1 MDISNIAEKLT
12 TIAENQ
18 QRVYDAGVDSG
29 IEVGKQAEYDAFWDA
44 YQYKGARV
52 NYAQGFGGIGWTNN
66 TFKPKYNIQPTSC
79 NGMFQTSQITD
90 LKQSVEK
97 AGVIFDLSK
106 SDNVDYLFNG
116 CTQMVRVPV
125 IDISGSRAN
134 RYLFNVCRLL
144 VEVEKLILK
153 YDGSQVLTGSFGQ
166 CNALT
171 TICVEGVIG
180 DSLDFSAC
188 PLTRDSMLG
197 KEITDEYYNALTAN
211 QQQYNTIVFNNK
223 RYYGGIVAALSA
235 SPTLTG
241 KTTKFKKTAKEAAFT
256 AEEWDVLIALRSN
269 WTFNLA

>member
-1 MDISNIAEKLT
+1 
-12 TIAENQ
+12 
-18 QRVYDAGVDSG
+18 
-29 IEVGKQAEYDAFWDA
+29 
-44 YQYKGARV
+44 
-52 NYAQGFGGIGWTNN
+52 
-66 TFKPKYNIQPTSC
+66 
-79 NGMFQTSQITD
+79 MFQSSQITD
-90 LKQSVEK
+90 LKQAIEK

-116 CTQMVRVPV
+116 CSQTVRVPV
-125 IDISGSRAN
+125 IDISGSKAN

-171 TICVEGVIG
+171 TIRIDGVIG

-188 PLTRDSMLG
+188 PLSRESILG
-197 KEITDEYYNALTAN
+197 KEITEEDYNALTAN

-223 RYYGGIVAALSA
+223 RYYGGIVAAL

-269 WTFNLA
+269 WTFSLA